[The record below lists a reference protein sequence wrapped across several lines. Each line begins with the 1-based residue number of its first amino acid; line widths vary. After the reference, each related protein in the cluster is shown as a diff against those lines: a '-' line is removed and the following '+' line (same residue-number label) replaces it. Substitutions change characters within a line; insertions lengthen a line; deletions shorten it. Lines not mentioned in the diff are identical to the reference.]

1 MFILKTLSLI
11 LFEVLEN
18 CGKKNLSKVQ
28 RPLSYKKYNLIL
40 FQFLLHIVDI
50 WHLQLSKN
58 LFRKIG
64 RKYGG

>member
-28 RPLSYKKYNLIL
+28 RKPQLQKIQPNFIPI
-40 FQFLLHIVDI
+40 FLHIVYI

-64 RKYGG
+64 RKSGG